1 VVPTSVQL
9 WERIHAAGLATTEE
23 CRQWAIAISQAGA
36 PERLQDPTSLVSELI
51 RLGKIT
57 PFQANVLFHGMAIP
71 LSIGPYRLESS
82 LEQELG
88 KHWFEVVE
96 KNLSE
101 SVHQWMYLLVPESF
115 RESDKREYPPS
126 LGLAEK
132 HVHVSHP
139 SLDKWS
145 FAGVSNIYVV
155 AVCSPVGGRSLA
167 SSLLHKP
174 MSWNETAVM
183 MEQVAAGLQKLHD
196 AGLVHGRISAESVW
210 YVEDGAYVLRR
221 DPLFPVSNP
230 YVAKGTTIFGDN
242 YEELLSVSA
251 PELTLPGAI
260 HTVQT
265 DLYALGC
272 LWYRALHATKLFGDK
287 VDGSTQSWARAHSL
301 ESIESCVSESKQNR
315 LQRCLAHLL
324 AKNPKSRFATASD
337 LIKAIEFA
345 LSVPV
350 PVAVPQ
356 PEQADAPVV
365 AVLVCDPVTEVT
377 AKAVK
382 DSPKDEPQPLPDRAQ
397 PLPERAKPLPEQTR
411 PLPEQTRPLPGA
423 TQSLPNVLQKSAA
436 AKKSGNKN
444 DGAKKGGAKTTK
456 KKKSKKSRPV
466 WLLPSMVG
474 GAGIVF
480 AVLIFALTQ
489 NGRSTNPSKGQT
501 IVVVDKSGIPE
512 KTGDGSKSQLPS
524 GASIGENAKTQGSKP
539 LDPIAEY
546 FSVVADDGK
555 LLWAPPQA
563 GSPYSLELLPAG
575 LEGIV
580 FVSGKVWHMQGEFA
594 NLGKWWLASQPALTK
609 AFESYPMLSDDRIES
624 VAIGLYPSKQSGV
637 PQALFRLNLK
647 ATTSIDSI
655 AKELPNFSMQLFDS
669 KGSRKQGLWSNEAN
683 SDAVAVAMDEL
694 QTDGSAMIKRLT
706 IGPQE
711 LVATLAELNGGAA
724 PLRRQ
729 LETLLLSTDSRA
741 DISFLFAP
749 SFLVG
754 DAREL
759 LAAVPSGQ
767 ALLNASIDETMQ
779 AVLLTTTLEPRWYTE
794 LRMIGSETRDAGKFA
809 LSLKQKLE
817 KLPDEVES
825 GMLNTTIHPYWR
837 ALSMRY
843 PQMLRSLNKYGRFG
857 IEDGQVV
864 ANLYLP
870 SDAVSNLAVTSWMA
884 MKFPV
889 GTSNPSM
896 QTSTKPAVKPQSKTI
911 DEILD
916 SKISVAF
923 EQESLESGLQLIS
936 GEVADS
942 VLSGAPISMAINF
955 SAFKKGG
962 ITQNQQI
969 RAFKQT
975 AIPLRTILTDL
986 VRRANPVTTVQS
998 PTELDQKV
1006 VWVIL
1011 DDAENPIKK
1020 KIELTTRFWAE
1031 ENKAALPSEFIA
1043 E

>member
-1 VVPTSVQL
+1 MVPTSVQL

-36 PERLQDPTSLVSELI
+36 PERLQDPTSLLSELI

-57 PFQANVLFHGMAIP
+57 SFQANVLFHGLAIP

-96 KNLSE
+96 KNHSK
-101 SVHQWMYLLVPESF
+101 SVHHWMYLLVPESF
-115 RESDKREYPPS
+115 REPDKRECPPS

-132 HVHVSHP
+132 HVNVSHP

-155 AVCSPVGGRSLA
+155 AVCSPVEGRSLA
-167 SSLLHKP
+167 SSLLKQP
-174 MSWNETAVM
+174 MNWNETAVM

-196 AGLVHGRISAESVW
+196 EGLVHGRISAESVW
-210 YVEDGAYVLRR
+210 HVEDGVYLLRR

-230 YVAKGTTIFGDN
+230 YVDKGTSIFGEND
-242 YEELLSVSA
+242 EELLSVSA
-251 PELTLPGAI
+251 PELTLPGAK

-272 LWYRALHATKLFGDK
+272 LWYRALNATKLFGDK
-287 VDGSTQSWARAHSL
+287 GDGSTQSWARAHAL
-301 ESIESCVSESKQNR
+301 ESIESLVSESKQNR
-315 LQRCLAHLL
+315 LPRCLAHLL
-324 AKNPKSRFATASD
+324 AKNPKARFATASD

-345 LSVPV
+345 LSVPIV
-350 PVAVPQ
+350 VPQ
-356 PEQADAPVV
+356 PEQDDAPVV
-365 AVLVCDPVTEVT
+365 AVLVCDPVTDVT
-377 AKAVK
+377 ANAVME
-382 DSPKDEPQPLPDRAQ
+382 SPKDEPQPLPERAQ
-397 PLPERAKPLPEQTR
+397 PLPGEARLLPK
-411 PLPEQTRPLPGA
+411 
-423 TQSLPNVLQKSAA
+423 VVQKSAA
-436 AKKSGNKN
+436 AQKSGVKK
-444 DGAKKGGAKTTK
+444 DGLKKDGAKTTK

-466 WLLPSMVG
+466 WLLPSMIG
-474 GAGIVF
+474 GACLVF

-489 NGRSTNPSKGQT
+489 DGRSTISNKGQT
-501 IVVVDKSGIPE
+501 IVVVDESGIPE
-512 KTGDGSKSQLPS
+512 KTGDGSKSQTSS
-524 GASIGENAKTQGSKP
+524 GTSIGKNATTQGTKP

-546 FSVVADDGK
+546 FSVVPDDGK
-555 LLWAPPQA
+555 LIWAPPQA

-580 FVSGKVWHMQGEFA
+580 FVSGKVWHMQGGFA
-594 NLGKWWLASQPALTK
+594 NLGKWWLDSQPALTK
-609 AFESYPMLSDDRIES
+609 AFETYPMLSDDRIES

-637 PQALFRLNLK
+637 PQALFRLNLN

-655 AKELPNFSMQLFDS
+655 VKALPNFSMKLLDP
-669 KGSRKQGLWSNEAN
+669 KGSRKQGLWSNEVN
-683 SDAVAVAMDEL
+683 SNAVAVAMEEL
-694 QTDGSAMIKRLT
+694 QSDPSAMIKRIT

-711 LVATLAELNGGAA
+711 LVATLSELNGGAA

-759 LAAVPSGQ
+759 LVAVPSGQ
-767 ALLNASIDETMQ
+767 ALLKAGIDETMQ

-817 KLPDEVES
+817 RLPDEVES
-825 GMLNTTIHPYWR
+825 RMLNATVHPYWR

-870 SDAVSNLAVTSWMA
+870 SDAVSNLAVASWMA

-889 GTSNPSM
+889 GTNNLSM
-896 QTSTKPAVKPQSKTI
+896 QTTTKPAVKPQSKTI

-916 SKISVAF
+916 SKINVAF
-923 EQESLESGLQLIS
+923 EQESLETALQLIA

-942 VLSGAPISMAINF
+942 LISGAPISMAING
-955 SAFKKGG
+955 SAFQKGG
-962 ITQNQQI
+962 ITRNQQI
-969 RAFKQT
+969 RAFKQ
-975 AIPLRTILTDL
+975 AAVPLRTILTDL

-1006 VWVIL
+1006 VWVVL
-1011 DDAENPIKK
+1011 DDAENSIQK
-1020 KIELTTRFWAE
+1020 KIELTTRFWTE
-1031 ENKAALPSEFIA
+1031 ENQVALPTEFIA
-1043 E
+1043 K

>member
-36 PERLQDPTSLVSELI
+36 PERLQDPVRLVAELI

-57 PFQANVLFHGMAIP
+57 SFQANVLFHGLAIP

-96 KNLSE
+96 KNHSKSL
-101 SVHQWMYLLVPESF
+101 HHWMYLLVPESF
-115 RESDKREYPPS
+115 REPDKRECPPS

-167 SSLLHKP
+167 SSLLQQP
-174 MSWNETAVM
+174 MNWNETAVM

-210 YVEDGAYVLRR
+210 RVEDGAYILRR

-230 YVAKGTTIFGDN
+230 YVVKGTSIFGDN
-242 YEELLSVSA
+242 DEELLSVSA
-251 PELTLPGAI
+251 PELTLPGAK

-272 LWYRALHATKLFGDK
+272 LWYRALNATKLFGDK
-287 VDGSTQSWARAHSL
+287 GDGSTQSWARAHAL
-301 ESIESCVSESKQNR
+301 ESIESLVSESKQNS

-324 AKNPKSRFATASD
+324 AKNPQSRFATASD

-345 LSVPV
+345 LSVPIV
-350 PVAVPQ
+350 VPQ
-356 PEQADAPVV
+356 PEQDDAPVV
-365 AVLVCDPVTEVT
+365 AVLVCDAVTDVT
-377 AKAVK
+377 AKIVM
-382 DSPKDEPQPLPDRAQ
+382 DSPKDEPKPLPVRAQ
-397 PLPERAKPLPEQTR
+397 PLPERAQVLPERVQALPGEAR
-411 PLPEQTRPLPGA
+411 PLPE
-423 TQSLPNVLQKSAA
+423 VVQKSAA
-436 AKKSGNKN
+436 AKKIGNKK
-444 DGAKKGGAKTTK
+444 DGAKTTK

-466 WLLPSMVG
+466 WLLPSMIG

-480 AVLIFALTQ
+480 GVLIFALTQ
-489 NGRSTNPSKGQT
+489 NGRSTIPSKRQT
-501 IVVVDKSGIPE
+501 IVVVDKGGIPE
-512 KTGDGSKSQLPS
+512 KTGDGSKLPTS
-524 GASIGENAKTQGSKP
+524 NGTSIGKIPTTQGTKP

-546 FSVVADDGK
+546 FSVVPDDGK

-563 GSPYSLELLPAG
+563 GLPHSLELLPAG

-580 FVSGKVWHMQGEFA
+580 FVSGKVWHMQGGFA

-609 AFESYPMLSDDRIES
+609 VFETYPMLSDDRIES

-655 AKELPNFSMQLFDS
+655 AKALPNFSMQLLDA
-669 KGSRKQGLWSNEAN
+669 KGSRKQGLWSNEADSN
-683 SDAVAVAMDEL
+683 AVAVAMEEL
-694 QTDGSAMIKRLT
+694 QSDPSAMIKRIT

-711 LVATLAELNGGAA
+711 LVATLSEMNGGAA

-767 ALLNASIDETMQ
+767 ALLKASIDETMQ

-794 LRMIGSETRDAGKFA
+794 LRMIGSETRDAGKIA
-809 LSLKQKLE
+809 LSLKQRLE
-817 KLPDEVES
+817 KMPDEVES
-825 GMLNTTIHPYWR
+825 GMLNATAHPYWR

-870 SDAVSNLAVTSWMA
+870 SDAVSNLAVASWMA

-889 GTSNPSM
+889 GTNNSAI
-896 QTSTKPAVKPQSKTI
+896 QTTTKPAVKPQSKTI

-923 EQESLESGLQLIS
+923 EQESLETALQLIA

-942 VLSGAPISMAINF
+942 VLSGAPISMAING
-955 SAFKKGG
+955 SAFQKGG
-962 ITQNQQI
+962 ITRNQQI
-969 RAFKQT
+969 RAFKQE
-975 AIPLRTILTDL
+975 AVPLRTILTDL

-1006 VWVIL
+1006 VWVVL
-1011 DDAENPIKK
+1011 DDAENSIRKK
-1020 KIELTTRFWAE
+1020 VELTTRFWTE
-1031 ENKAALPSEFIA
+1031 ENQVALPSEFIA
-1043 E
+1043 K

>member
-1 VVPTSVQL
+1 
-9 WERIHAAGLATTEE
+9 
-23 CRQWAIAISQAGA
+23 
-36 PERLQDPTSLVSELI
+36 LVSELI

-96 KNLSE
+96 KNHSK

-115 RESDKREYPPS
+115 RESDKRECPPS

-132 HVHVSHP
+132 HVLVSHP

-210 YVEDGAYVLRR
+210 HVEDGAYVLRR

-230 YVAKGTTIFGDN
+230 YVSKGTSVFGDN

-251 PELTLPGAI
+251 PELTLPGAK

-272 LWYRALHATKLFGDK
+272 LWYRALHATKLFSDK

-356 PEQADAPVV
+356 PEQADAPVA
-365 AVLVCDPVTEVT
+365 AVLVCDPVTEVP

-382 DSPKDEPQPLPDRAQ
+382 DSPKDQPQPLPDRAKL
-397 PLPERAKPLPEQTR
+397 LPEGA
-411 PLPEQTRPLPGA
+411 RPLPGA
-423 TQSLPNVLQKSAA
+423 PQPLPGAPQPLPGAPQPLPGEHQSLPKVVQKSAA
-436 AKKSGNKN
+436 AKKNGNKN
-444 DGAKKGGAKTTK
+444 EGAKKAGAKTTK

-466 WLLPSMVG
+466 WLLPSMIG

-489 NGRSTNPSKGQT
+489 NGRSTIPSNGQT
-501 IVVVDKSGIPE
+501 IVVVDQSGIPD
-512 KTGDGSKSQLPS
+512 KTGDGSKSQISS
-524 GASIGENAKTQGSKP
+524 GTSIGENTKTQGTKP

-609 AFESYPMLSDDRIES
+609 VFETYPMLSDDRIES

-694 QTDGSAMIKRLT
+694 QTVGSAMIKRLT

-825 GMLNTTIHPYWR
+825 GMLNATIDPYWR

-870 SDAVSNLAVTSWMA
+870 SDALSNLAVASWMA

-889 GTSNPSM
+889 GTNNPSM
-896 QTSTKPAVKPQSKTI
+896 QTSTKPTAKPLAKTI

-942 VLSGAPISMAINF
+942 VLSKASISMAINF

-975 AIPLRTILTDL
+975 GIPLRTILTDL

-1006 VWVIL
+1006 VWVVL

-1031 ENKAALPSEFIA
+1031 ENKVALPSEFIA
-1043 E
+1043 K

>member
-1 VVPTSVQL
+1 MVPTSVQL

-36 PERLQDPTSLVSELI
+36 PERLQDPVSLVAELI
-51 RLGKIT
+51 RIGNIT
-57 PFQANVLFHGMAIP
+57 SFQANVLFHGLAIP

-82 LEQELG
+82 LELELG

-96 KNLSE
+96 KNHLKL
-101 SVHQWMYLLVPESF
+101 VHHWMYLLVPESF
-115 RESDKREYPPS
+115 REPDKRECPPS
-126 LGLAEK
+126 LNLAEK
-132 HVHVSHP
+132 HVNVSHP

-145 FAGVSNIYVV
+145 FAGVSNIYVL

-167 SSLLHKP
+167 SSLLQQP
-174 MSWNETAVM
+174 MNWNETAVM

-210 YVEDGAYVLRR
+210 HVEDGAYILRR

-230 YVAKGTTIFGDN
+230 YVVKGTSIFGDN
-242 YEELLSVSA
+242 DEELLSVSA
-251 PELTLPGAI
+251 PELTLPGAK

-272 LWYRALHATKLFGDK
+272 LWYRALSATKLFGDK
-287 VDGSTQSWARAHSL
+287 VDGSTQSWARAHAL
-301 ESIESCVSESKQNR
+301 ESIESLVSESKENR

-324 AKNPKSRFATASD
+324 AKNPKARFATASD

-350 PVAVPQ
+350 VVPQ
-356 PEQADAPVV
+356 PEQDDAPVV
-365 AVLVCDPVTEVT
+365 AVLVCDPVTDVT
-377 AKAVK
+377 AKAVM
-382 DSPKDEPQPLPDRAQ
+382 DSPQEVPQPLPERAQ
-397 PLPERAKPLPEQTR
+397 PLPERAQALPEPARPSPKEAR
-411 PLPEQTRPLPGA
+411 PLPKVIQKTA
-423 TQSLPNVLQKSAA
+423 AAQKSGV
-436 AKKSGNKN
+436 KKDGNKK
-444 DGAKKGGAKTTK
+444 DGAKTTK

-466 WLLPSMVG
+466 WLLPSMIG
-474 GAGIVF
+474 GACLVF

-489 NGRSTNPSKGQT
+489 NGRSTIPSKGQT

-512 KTGDGSKSQLPS
+512 KTGDGLKSPTSS
-524 GASIGENAKTQGSKP
+524 GTSIGRNPTTQGTKP

-546 FSVVADDGK
+546 FSVVPDDGK

-580 FVSGKVWHMQGEFA
+580 FVSGKVWHLQGGFA
-594 NLGKWWLASQPALTK
+594 NLGQWWLASQPALTK
-609 AFESYPMLSDDRIES
+609 AFDSYPMLGDDRIES

-637 PQALFRLNLK
+637 PRALFRLNLK

-655 AKELPNFSMQLFDS
+655 AKALPNFSMQLLDS
-669 KGSRKQGLWSNEAN
+669 KGSRKQGLWSNEAD
-683 SDAVAVAMDEL
+683 SDAVAVAMEEL
-694 QTDGSAMIKRLT
+694 QSDPSAMIKRIT

-711 LVATLAELNGGAA
+711 LVATLSELNGGAA

-767 ALLNASIDETMQ
+767 ALLKASIDETMQ

-794 LRMIGSETRDAGKFA
+794 LRMIGSETRDAGKIA
-809 LSLKQKLE
+809 LSLKQRLE
-817 KLPDEVES
+817 KMPDEVES
-825 GMLNTTIHPYWR
+825 GMLNATAHPYWR

-864 ANLYLP
+864 ANFYLP
-870 SDAVSNLAVTSWMA
+870 SDAVSNLAVASWMA

-889 GTSNPSM
+889 GTNNPSM
-896 QTSTKPAVKPQSKTI
+896 QTTTIPAVKPQSKTI

-916 SKISVAF
+916 SKINVAF
-923 EQESLESGLQLIS
+923 EQESLETALQLIA

-942 VLSGAPISMAINF
+942 VLSGAPISMAING
-955 SAFKKGG
+955 SAFQKGG
-962 ITQNQQI
+962 ITRNQQI
-969 RAFKQT
+969 RAFKQ
-975 AIPLRTILTDL
+975 AAVPLRTILTDL

-1006 VWVIL
+1006 VWVVL
-1011 DDAENPIKK
+1011 DDAGNSIQK
-1020 KIELTTRFWAE
+1020 KIELTTRLWTE
-1031 ENKAALPSEFIA
+1031 ENKVALPSEFMA
-1043 E
+1043 K

>member
-9 WERIHAAGLATTEE
+9 WERIQAAGLATAEQ
-23 CRQWAIAISQAGA
+23 CRQWVIEISRAGA
-36 PERLQDPTSLVSELI
+36 PEKIQDPTSLVAELI

-57 PFQANVLFHGMAIP
+57 PFQANVLFHGLAIP
-71 LSIGPYRLESS
+71 LSIGPYRLERS

-88 KHWFEVVE
+88 KNWFEVDE
-96 KNLSE
+96 TKRSK
-101 SVHQWMYLLVPESF
+101 SVHRWMYLIVPELF
-115 RESDKREYPPS
+115 RDPEKREYPPS

-132 HVHVSHP
+132 HVNVSHP
-139 SLDKWS
+139 SLDEWS
-145 FAGVSNIYVV
+145 FAGLSGIYVV
-155 AVCSPVGGRSLA
+155 AVCTPIGGQPLA
-167 SSLLHKP
+167 SSLTHQP

-210 YVEDGAYVLRR
+210 RAEDGVFVLRR

-230 YVAKGTTIFGDN
+230 YVGKGTSVLAGND
-242 YEELLSVSA
+242 EELLSVSA
-251 PELTLPGAI
+251 PELTLPGTK

-272 LWYRALHATKLFGDK
+272 LWYRALTARKLFEDK
-287 VDGSTQSWARAHSL
+287 VDGSSQSWARAHSL
-301 ESIESCVSESKQNR
+301 ERFDSFLSESKQNT

-337 LIKAIEFA
+337 FIKAIEFA
-345 LSVPV
+345 LTAP
-350 PVAVPQ
+350 AVVLQ
-356 PEQADAPVV
+356 PEQDDVPVV
-365 AVLVCDPVTEVT
+365 AFLVSEPATEVT
-377 AKAVK
+377 AKAVGS
-382 DSPKDEPQPLPDRAQ
+382 SPKDDARPV
-397 PLPERAKPLPEQTR
+397 PEQAR
-411 PLPEQTRPLPGA
+411 PVPEQARPVPGEA
-423 TQSLPNVLQKSAA
+423 QSLPKVAEKSAS
-436 AKKSGNKN
+436 AKQPEN
-444 DGAKKGGAKTTK
+444 KKGGAKTTKK

-466 WLLPSMVG
+466 WLLPSMIG
-474 GAGIVF
+474 GACLFLG
-480 AVLIFALTQ
+480 VLIFTLTQ
-489 NGRSTNPSKGQT
+489 NGRSTIPDKGQT
-501 IVVVDKSGIPE
+501 NAVVDNSGNPE
-512 KTGDGSKSQLPS
+512 KTGDDSKSQTS
-524 GASIGENAKTQGSKP
+524 NNASIGKNTTTQGTKP
-539 LDPIAEY
+539 IDPIAEY
-546 FSVVADDGK
+546 FSVVTDDGRV
-555 LLWAPPQA
+555 LWAPPHA

-594 NLGKWWLASQPALTK
+594 NVGKWWLASQPALAK
-609 AFESYPMLSDDRIES
+609 GFETYPMLSDERIES
-624 VAIGLYPSKQSGV
+624 VAIALYPSKQSGI

-655 AKELPNFSMQLFDS
+655 ANALPNFSMQLFDS
-669 KGSRKQGLWSNEAN
+669 KGGRKQGLWSNEAN
-683 SDAVAVAMDEL
+683 SDAVAVAMEEL
-694 QTDGSAMIKRLT
+694 QTDRFAMIKRIT

-711 LVATLAELNGGAA
+711 LVATLSELNGGAA

-741 DISFLFAP
+741 DISLLFAP

-767 ALLNASIDETMQ
+767 ALMKATIDESMQ

-817 KLPDEVES
+817 KLPDEIES
-825 GMLNTTIHPYWR
+825 GMLNATAHPYWR

-843 PQMLRSLNKYGRFG
+843 PQMLRSLSKYGRFG

-864 ANLYLP
+864 ANFYLP

-889 GTSNPSM
+889 GTSNPSL
-896 QTSTKPAVKPQSKTI
+896 TTTIKPAVKPQSKTI

-923 EQESLESGLQLIS
+923 EQESLESALQLIA
-936 GEVADS
+936 GEVSDS
-942 VLSGAPISMAINF
+942 VLFGAPLSMAINGT
-955 SAFKKGG
+955 AFQKGG
-962 ITQNQQI
+962 ITRNQQI

-998 PTELDQKV
+998 PTESDQKV
-1006 VWVIL
+1006 VWVVL
-1011 DDAENPIKK
+1011 DDGESAVKK
-1020 KIELTTRFWAE
+1020 KIELTTRLWTE
-1031 ENKAALPSEFIA
+1031 ENQVALPSEFVA
-1043 E
+1043 K

>member
-1 VVPTSVQL
+1 MVPTSVQL
-9 WERIHAAGLATTEE
+9 WERIQAAGLATAEQ
-23 CRQWAIAISQAGA
+23 CRQWVIDISRAGA
-36 PERLQDPTSLVSELI
+36 PDKLQDPTSLASELI

-57 PFQANVLFHGMAIP
+57 PFQANVLFHGLAIP
-71 LSIGPYRLESS
+71 LSIGPYRLERS

-88 KHWFEVVE
+88 KNWFEVDE
-96 KNLSE
+96 TKRSK
-101 SVHQWMYLLVPESF
+101 SVHRWMYLIVPESF
-115 RESDKREYPPS
+115 REPEKRECPPS

-132 HVHVSHP
+132 HVNVSHP
-139 SLDKWS
+139 SLDEWS
-145 FAGVSNIYVV
+145 FAGLSDINVV
-155 AVCSPVGGRSLA
+155 AVCTPIGGRPLA
-167 SSLLHKP
+167 SSLTHKP

-183 MEQVAAGLQKLHD
+183 VEQIAAGLQKLHD

-210 YVEDGAYVLRR
+210 RVEDGVFVLRR

-230 YVAKGTTIFGDN
+230 YVGKGASVLGDID
-242 YEELLSVSA
+242 EELLSVSA
-251 PELTLPGAI
+251 PELTLPGTK

-272 LWYRALHATKLFGDK
+272 LWYRALTARKLFEDK
-287 VDGSTQSWARAHSL
+287 VDGSSQSWARAHSL
-301 ESIESCVSESKQNR
+301 ERFDSFLSESKQNT

-337 LIKAIEFA
+337 VIRAIEFA
-345 LSVPV
+345 LTVP
-350 PVAVPQ
+350 AVVLQ
-356 PEQADAPVV
+356 PEQDDAPVV
-365 AVLVCDPVTEVT
+365 AFLVGEPATEVT
-377 AKAVK
+377 AKAVRN
-382 DSPKDEPQPLPDRAQ
+382 SPKDDARPV
-397 PLPERAKPLPEQTR
+397 PEQAR
-411 PLPEQTRPLPGA
+411 PVPEQARPVPGVA
-423 TQSLPNVLQKSAA
+423 QSLPKVVEKSASA
-436 AKKSGNKN
+436 KNPEAKNPEAKKPEARKPEG
-444 DGAKKGGAKTTK
+444 KKPEGRNGGAKTTK

-466 WLLPSMVG
+466 WLLPSMIGVACLFLG
-474 GAGIVF
+474 
-480 AVLIFALTQ
+480 VLIFTLTQ
-489 NGRSTNPSKGQT
+489 NGRSTIPVKGQT
-501 IVVVDKSGIPE
+501 SAVVDNIGNPE
-512 KTGDGSKSQLPS
+512 KTGDGSKSQPS
-524 GASIGENAKTQGSKP
+524 NSASVGKNTTTQGTKP
-539 LDPIAEY
+539 IDPIAEY
-546 FSVVADDGK
+546 FSVVTDDGK
-555 LLWAPPQA
+555 VLWAPPHA

-580 FVSGKVWHMQGEFA
+580 FVSGKVWHMQGELA
-594 NLGKWWLASQPALTK
+594 NVGKWWLASQPALAK
-609 AFESYPMLSDDRIES
+609 GFEAYPMLSDERIES
-624 VAIGLYPSKQSGV
+624 VAIALYPSKQSGI

-655 AKELPNFSMQLFDS
+655 ANALPNFSMQLFDS
-669 KGSRKQGLWSNEAN
+669 KGGRKQGLWSNEAN
-683 SDAVAVAMDEL
+683 SDAVAVAMEEL
-694 QTDGSAMIKRLT
+694 QTDRSAMIKRIT

-711 LVATLAELNGGAA
+711 LVATLSELNGGAA

-741 DISFLFAP
+741 DISLLFAP

-767 ALLNASIDETMQ
+767 ALMKASIDETMQ

-817 KLPDEVES
+817 KLPDEIES
-825 GMLNTTIHPYWR
+825 GMLNATVHPYWR
-837 ALSMRY
+837 ALAMRY

-870 SDAVSNLAVTSWMA
+870 SDAISNLAVTSWMA

-889 GTSNPSM
+889 GTSNPSV
-896 QTSTKPAVKPQSKTI
+896 TTTIKPAVKPQSKTI

-923 EQESLESGLQLIS
+923 EQESLESALQLIA
-936 GEVADS
+936 GEVTDS
-942 VLSGAPISMAINF
+942 VLSGAPISMAINGT
-955 SAFKKGG
+955 AFQKGG
-962 ITQNQQI
+962 ITRNQQI

-998 PTELDQKV
+998 PTEPDQKV
-1006 VWVIL
+1006 VWVVL
-1011 DDAENPIKK
+1011 DDAASAVKK
-1020 KIELTTRFWAE
+1020 KIELTTRLWTE
-1031 ENKAALPSEFIA
+1031 ENQVALPSEFIA
-1043 E
+1043 K

>member
-1 VVPTSVQL
+1 MVPTSVQL

-23 CRQWAIAISQAGA
+23 CRQWAIAISQAGT
-36 PERLQDPTSLVSELI
+36 PERLQDPVSLVSDLI
-51 RLGKIT
+51 RLRKIT
-57 PFQANVLFHGMAIP
+57 SFQANVLFHGLAIP

-96 KNLSE
+96 KNHSK
-101 SVHQWMYLLVPESF
+101 SVHHWMYLLVPESF
-115 RESDKREYPPS
+115 REPDKRECPPS
-126 LGLAEK
+126 LSLAEK
-132 HVHVSHP
+132 HVNLSHP

-145 FAGVSNIYVV
+145 FAGVSNIYVL

-167 SSLLHKP
+167 SSLLQQP
-174 MSWNETAVM
+174 MIWNETAVM

-210 YVEDGAYVLRR
+210 HVEDGVYVLRR

-230 YVAKGTTIFGDN
+230 YDVRGTSIFGDN
-242 YEELLSVSA
+242 HEELLSVSA
-251 PELTLPGAI
+251 PELTLPGAK

-272 LWYRALHATKLFGDK
+272 LWYRALNATKLFGDK
-287 VDGSTQSWARAHSL
+287 VDGSTQSWARAHAL
-301 ESIESCVSESKQNR
+301 ESIESTLSESKQNR

-345 LSVPV
+345 LSVSVVV
-350 PVAVPQ
+350 PK
-356 PEQADAPVV
+356 PEQDDAPVV
-365 AVLVCDPVTEVT
+365 AVLVCDPVTDVT
-377 AKAVK
+377 ANSVMDATQ
-382 DSPKDEPQPLPDRAQ
+382 DEPQALPERAQPLRGRAQ
-397 PLPERAKPLPEQTR
+397 PLPDEPRPSPERAR
-411 PLPEQTRPLPGA
+411 PLSGE
-423 TQSLPNVLQKSAA
+423 TQSLPKVVQKSAA
-436 AKKSGNKN
+436 AKK
-444 DGAKKGGAKTTK
+444 DGAKKSGAKNDGAKTTK

-466 WLLPSMVG
+466 WLLPSMIG
-474 GAGIVF
+474 GACLVF

-489 NGRSTNPSKGQT
+489 NGRSTIPSKGQT

-512 KTGDGSKSQLPS
+512 KTGDGSKSQTSS
-524 GASIGENAKTQGSKP
+524 GTSIGKNATTPATKP

-546 FSVVADDGK
+546 FSVVPDDGK

-580 FVSGKVWHMQGEFA
+580 FVSGKVWHMQGGFA

-609 AFESYPMLSDDRIES
+609 AFETYPMLSDDRIES

-655 AKELPNFSMQLFDS
+655 AKALPNFSMQLFDS

-683 SDAVAVAMDEL
+683 SDAVAVAMEEL
-694 QTDGSAMIKRLT
+694 QSDPSAMIKRIT

-711 LVATLAELNGGAA
+711 LVATLSELNGGAA

-749 SFLVG
+749 SFLAG

-767 ALLNASIDETMQ
+767 ALLKASIDETMQ

-825 GMLNTTIHPYWR
+825 GMLNATIHPYWR

-870 SDAVSNLAVTSWMA
+870 SDAVSNLAVASWMA

-889 GTSNPSM
+889 GTNNPSM
-896 QTSTKPAVKPQSKTI
+896 QTTTKPVVKPKSKTI

-916 SKISVAF
+916 SKINVAF
-923 EQESLESGLQLIS
+923 EQESLETALQLIA

-942 VLSGAPISMAINF
+942 VLSNAPISMAING
-955 SAFKKGG
+955 SAFQKGG
-962 ITQNQQI
+962 ITRNQQI
-969 RAFKQT
+969 RAFKQD
-975 AIPLRTILTDL
+975 AVPLRTILTDL

-1006 VWVIL
+1006 VWVVL
-1011 DDAENPIKK
+1011 DDAENSIQK
-1020 KIELTTRFWAE
+1020 KIELTTRFWTD
-1031 ENKAALPSEFIA
+1031 ENKVALPSEFIA
-1043 E
+1043 K